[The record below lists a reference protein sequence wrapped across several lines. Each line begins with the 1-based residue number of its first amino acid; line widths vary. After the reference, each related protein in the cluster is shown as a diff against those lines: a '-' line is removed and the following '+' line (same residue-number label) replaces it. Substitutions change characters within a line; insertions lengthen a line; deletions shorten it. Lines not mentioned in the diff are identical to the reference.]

1 MLYIAPL
8 LWLGTP
14 ARRFGYADDIAL
26 VTVSPDLQTNCDQL
40 QTDLEEALSWG
51 ESEGITF
58 DPQKSELLHFTRSR
72 TDATIDRPGISTRTH
87 SITEGTGPLRWL
99 GVYFD
104 HKLSFKQHVQILSE
118 RALTV
123 ANALKSLGKTT
134 RGVPPLLL
142 QRAVTA
148 CVLKK
153 GYFAAETWWPGRTR
167 RTATGRISNRVDSHV
182 RLLEKVTLSGARA
195 ILPVYRTTPTAALL
209 KESQILPPEIQL
221 NLALQSFAAR
231 TARLDPY
238 HPLRKRADKILGSR
252 KPTTRLARWL
262 CGLPKAEIV
271 DPIARPPWEVRED
284 RSQTMQRIS
293 GPIGRTKAQ
302 AAKDFMDFLPSI
314 PGSDIQVYSDGSK
327 SEATDGLTGAGSVTY
342 QFGIR
347 IDRKSYSLGRH
358 AEVFDAEA
366 SAALTGARTALTL
379 PSARLAT
386 DLWVFLDN
394 LEVATRLLGP
404 STGSSQSVFEE
415 FQEVAR
421 KWPLR
426 TRLPHTR
433 PGAVRIRW
441 IPGHLSIPG
450 NEEADEAAKAGAAL
464 PLPVDAIC
472 TLASLKRIAKTEAKR
487 AVLQLWR
494 VTAPASYQELQI
506 QYYPSLLPL
515 KRQDLGRILAARS
528 HHGDF
533 TDYHIRFNH
542 TDALLTCSCGKQ
554 KSPLHFF
561 FCRKGKAVK
570 TLSRKP
576 PSEAIPWLLGSP
588 AGTEKLAEWLSQTEF
603 YQRICLPH

>member
-1 MLYIAPL
+1 
-8 LWLGTP
+8 
-14 ARRFGYADDIAL
+14 
-26 VTVSPDLQTNCDQL
+26 
-40 QTDLEEALSWG
+40 
-51 ESEGITF
+51 
-58 DPQKSELLHFTRSR
+58 
-72 TDATIDRPGISTRTH
+72 
-87 SITEGTGPLRWL
+87 
-99 GVYFD
+99 
-104 HKLSFKQHVQILSE
+104 VQILSA
-118 RALTV
+118 RALAV
-123 ANALKSLGKTT
+123 GNALRSLGKTT
-134 RGVPPLLL
+134 RGVPPILL

-153 GYFAAETWWPGRTR
+153 GYFAAETWWPGRFRQTG
-167 RTATGRISNRVDSHV
+167 TGRISNRVDSHI
-182 RLLEKVTLSGARA
+182 RLLEKVTHSGARA

-231 TARLDPY
+231 TARLDPN
-238 HPLRKRADKILGSR
+238 HPLRRRADKIIRNR
-252 KPTTRLARWL
+252 KPISRLARWI
-262 CGLPKAEIV
+262 CDLPKAETV
-271 DPIARPPWEVRED
+271 NPIARPPWETRED
-284 RSQTMQRIS
+284 RNLTMQRIA
-293 GPIGRTKAQ
+293 GPMGRTKAQ
-302 AAKDFMDFLPSI
+302 AAKDFLDFLPSI

-327 SEATDGLTGAGSVTY
+327 SEATDGLAGAGSVTY

-433 PGAVRIRW
+433 PGAIRIRW
-441 IPGHLSIPG
+441 VPGHLKIPG
-450 NEEADEAAKAGAAL
+450 NDEADKAAKAGAAL
-464 PLPVDAIC
+464 PPPENAIC
-472 TLASLKRIAKTEAKR
+472 TLASLKRIAKTEAKK

-506 QYYPSLLPL
+506 QYKPSLLTI
-515 KRQDLGRILAARS
+515 KRQAMGRILAARS

-533 TDYHIRFNH
+533 ADYHIRFNH
-542 TDALLTCSCGKQ
+542 TDATFTCSCGKR

-561 FCRKGKAVK
+561 FCRKGKATK

-576 PSEAIPWLLGSP
+576 PSEAIPWLLGSE
-588 AGTEKLAEWLSQTEF
+588 AGIERLAEWLSHSEF
-603 YQRICLPH
+603 YQKICPPH